1 MAENK
6 PIDLNDI
13 KSQIGVRE
21 RSLFLFVKLR
31 VKDPD
36 IDDYEMLQLKYKR
49 IVQKALES
57 RDIQVK
63 LVVVST

>member
-1 MAENK
+1 LTETK
-6 PIDLNDI
+6 PIDLNDLKI
-13 KSQIGVRE
+13 QNGTRE

-57 RDIQVK
+57 KEIQVK